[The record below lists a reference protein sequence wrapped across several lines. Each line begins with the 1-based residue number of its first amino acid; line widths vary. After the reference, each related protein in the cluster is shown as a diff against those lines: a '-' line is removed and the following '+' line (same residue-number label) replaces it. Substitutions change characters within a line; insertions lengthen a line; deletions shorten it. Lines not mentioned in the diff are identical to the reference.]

1 MAIQNITQTF
11 HYYIALFLGC
21 MEVLFSSVGGRVG
34 LISGCHQRIVKEYFG
49 DKGAVVSRKT
59 GADVETI

>member
-1 MAIQNITQTF
+1 
-11 HYYIALFLGC
+11 
-21 MEVLFSSVGGRVG
+21 MEVLFSSVGERVSLNSNYNQG
-34 LISGCHQRIVKEYFG
+34 IGKEYFG

>member
-1 MAIQNITQTF
+1 
-11 HYYIALFLGC
+11 
-21 MEVLFSSVGGRVG
+21 MEVLFSSVGERVSLNSNYNQG
-34 LISGCHQRIVKEYFG
+34 IRKEYFG

>member
-1 MAIQNITQTF
+1 MAIQNKTQTF
-11 HYYIALFLGC
+11 HYYIAHVLGC
-21 MEVLFSSVGGRVG
+21 MEVLFSSVGERVSLNSNYNQG
-34 LISGCHQRIVKEYFG
+34 IGKEYFG

>member
-1 MAIQNITQTF
+1 MAIQNKTQISH
-11 HYYIALFLGC
+11 HYIPRVLGC

-34 LISGCHQRIVKEYFG
+34 LVSYYHQRIGKEYFG
-49 DKGAVVSRKT
+49 DKGAVVSQKT

>member
-1 MAIQNITQTF
+1 MAIQNKTQTF
-11 HYYIALFLGC
+11 HYYIAHVLGC

-34 LISGCHQRIVKEYFG
+34 LISDCHQRIGKEYFG